1 MVNYENA
8 KIYKLYHKDSD
19 KYYIGS
25 TTVSLNLR
33 FNDHKSPKN
42 ACKSKCLFEY
52 DTLPTIELI
61 ENYSCNCK
69 TELRTREQYHID
81 LNKDN
86 LLNHSRAIM
95 TKEDR
100 NKYMVEFRKKP
111 HMKDRLKAI
120 QIKHNELAKVKVLCE
135 HCGKSFSKSS
145 MYRHKKI
152 CN

>member
-1 MVNYENA
+1 MVNYENG
-8 KIYKLYHKDSD
+8 KIYKLYHKDND

-25 TTVSLNLR
+25 TTQDLNIRLAG
-33 FNDHKSPKN
+33 HKCHQT
-42 ACKSKCLFEY
+42 CKSKSLFEY
-52 DTLPTIELI
+52 DTLPIIELI
-61 ENYSCNCK
+61 ENYSCNGRN
-69 TELRTREQYHID
+69 ELRIREQYHID
-81 LNKDN
+81 LNKAN
-86 LLNHSRAIM
+86 LLNHSRANM
-95 TKEDR
+95 TKQDR

-135 HCGKSFSKSS
+135 HCDKLFSKSS